1 VWACCFF
8 AHGTE
13 LASVFIC
20 GFVEKHGFDIGFS
33 FGVSCVDCGAT
44 DTWCMCAC
52 CVCTQLLSFCFW
64 VWIGE
69 QQQATGILVLVSAF
83 MCGGL
88 RSNDSIEISAS
99 FLCVCAAQHGA
110 ELC

>member
-1 VWACCFF
+1 
-8 AHGTE
+8 
-13 LASVFIC
+13 
-20 GFVEKHGFDIGFS
+20 
-33 FGVSCVDCGAT
+33 
-44 DTWCMCAC
+44 
-52 CVCTQLLSFCFW
+52 

-99 FLCVCAAQHGA
+99 FLCVRAAQHSA

>member
-1 VWACCFF
+1 
-8 AHGTE
+8 
-13 LASVFIC
+13 
-20 GFVEKHGFDIGFS
+20 
-33 FGVSCVDCGAT
+33 
-44 DTWCMCAC
+44 MCAC
-52 CVCTQLLSFCFW
+52 CVCTQLLSFCFR

-99 FLCVCAAQHGA
+99 FLCVRAAQHSA